1 MPQSWAGRLNNLERF
16 FFPELFAD
24 FHWLTGVRPAAR
36 LPAPEA
42 WRDWV
47 YIESG
52 YVWLLWIGGVPMFL
66 AFVFFVWV
74 SWRHLRAVI
83 RERVDPVGAAA
94 MASLAYLMVIV
105 VLMLLDPHLT
115 IRGSADLF
123 FPLLALA
130 SVRVPDPEEMPDCAC
145 PRAAAR
151 IKGVGRGAPR
161 LSGVPQT
168 PEPPLLPPAQDRVGS
183 SAPAHHR
190 GPGELMAGG
199 PVGPP
204 RRVYRP
210 RKPQA

>member
-1 MPQSWAGRLNNLERF
+1 
-16 FFPELFAD
+16 
-24 FHWLTGVRPAAR
+24 
-36 LPAPEA
+36 
-42 WRDWV
+42 
-47 YIESG
+47 
-52 YVWLLWIGGVPMFL
+52 MFL

-74 SWRHLRAVI
+74 SWRRLRAVI
-83 RERVDPVGAAA
+83 RERVDPVGTAA

-130 SVRVPDPEEMPDCAC
+130 SVRVPDPEEMPDAPALRRW
-145 PRAAAR
+145 PRSEAR
-151 IKGVGRGAPR
+151 GGCAPR
-161 LSGVPQT
+161 
-168 PEPPLLPPAQDRVGS
+168 PLGRTSDARSPRLPPAQDRVGS
-183 SAPAHHR
+183 SAPAYHHR
-190 GPGELMAGG
+190 EPGESMAGG